1 MTMEDLRLAKRWM
14 AGFRAGILC
23 AQGLIKAGDCTKC
36 KILADLDMLV
46 PKKEKKE

>member
-1 MTMEDLRLAKRWM
+1 MTMENLRLAKRWM

-23 AQGLIKAGDCTKC
+23 AQGLIKAEGCSKC